1 MPEETPS
8 SLPSLVRTRVLRLN
22 PMIIGLTFGFIC
34 GAALMLVTIVLLL
47 KGGSV
52 IGPHLALLN
61 QVFVGFRVTWFGSLI
76 GFAYAG
82 ATGFAAGYCGA
93 VLYNWIAGNRRR
105 ATWRR

>member
-8 SLPSLVRTRVLRLN
+8 SLPNLVRTRVLRLN
-22 PMIIGLTFGFIC
+22 PMITGLTFGFIS
-34 GAALMLVTIVLLL
+34 GTALMLATVVLLL

-61 QVFVGFRVTWFGSLI
+61 QVFIGFRVTWVGSVI

-82 ATGFAAGYCGA
+82 ATGLAAGYCGA

-105 ATWRR
+105 AACRR